1 MSGDEVVVFVVS
13 AITAA
18 VSWVRWLWQATAVA
32 RRSSGAADRAWLFG
46 GPLAGFAVLA
56 CVLRFLA
63 ADDVK
68 ESPVYLAFYAV
79 MGAAWVGLALRFL
92 PIVGISPRDDV
103 IERGNRAAGT
113 AVAGAV
119 IGLTLC
125 FAGGNIGNGPGWW
138 VVTYAAGL
146 STVTWFV
153 LWGILAGRTGAAEA
167 VTIDRD
173 PASGLRAAGFFVAT
187 GLILGRAVAGDW
199 VSSAATVRDFIVLGW
214 PALLLLAGAFFLEK
228 TFAPTPQRPAPSVVV
243 HGWLPAA
250 FYVGL
255 AVFVVAEAGRPW

>member
-1 MSGDEVVVFVVS
+1 MSGDEVMVFVVS
-13 AITAA
+13 AVTAA
-18 VSWVRWLWQATAVA
+18 VLWIRWLWHATVVA
-32 RRSSGAADRAWLFG
+32 RRSSRAADRAWLYG
-46 GPLAGFAVLA
+46 GPLAGFSVLA
-56 CVLRFLA
+56 YVLRFLA

-68 ESPVYLAFYAV
+68 NDPIYLAFYLV
-79 MGAAWVGLALRFL
+79 LGAAWVGLALRFL
-92 PIVGISPRDDV
+92 PVVGISPRDDV

-119 IGLTLC
+119 IGLSLC

-138 VVTYAAGL
+138 VVAFAAGL

-153 LWGILAGRTGAAEA
+153 LWGVLAARTGATDA

-173 PASGLRAAGFFVAT
+173 PASGLRAAGFFVAS

-199 VSSAATVRDFIVLGW
+199 VSAEATVRDFVLLGW
-214 PALLLLAGAFFLEK
+214 PALLLLVGAYFLEK
-228 TFAPTPQRPAPSVVV
+228 TFAPTPQRPAPSLVV

-250 FYVGL
+250 VYVGL
-255 AVFVVAEAGRPW
+255 ALLVVAEAGPW